1 MDRAIIHLNV
11 ADFAVA
17 VERAIDRRLAGRP
30 VVIAPSGATRAIVY
44 DMSEE
49 AYRAGVRKGMA
60 LARAARLCRDACVLP
75 PHPERYEQA
84 MAALLQCA
92 LPYSPRIEAGDGDG
106 HLFVDATG
114 TGRLFGP
121 PVDVAWRL
129 RREIRT
135 GLCLAPIWSVAPNKL
150 TAKVASRLVKPEGEY
165 IVAAGEEQAF
175 LAPLGLELIPGIER
189 EDLIRLREFNL
200 TRVHEVI
207 ALQLEELQ
215 APFGRRAMFL
225 YEAVRGIDPSPV
237 LAAGEKPPAI
247 KGGHTFA
254 TDTNDTGALLA
265 ALYRLVE
272 QAGDELRRRRRTAQR
287 IAVVLD
293 YSDGVRCIRSA
304 AARPATAND
313 IFLFETARRVLFLA
327 WTRRVRVRHL
337 GLVCDRLV
345 FPPAQL
351 ALFGDDR
358 RHVEKSERL
367 IGAIDAVRHRFG
379 GDALQVGRTLA
390 AQEKIFTAKAQR
402 TQSSFLCLA
411 AETPARQTAQPCGG
425 NYTSPRYSLRQE
437 RRSTWTSI
445 S

>member
-1 MDRAIIHLNV
+1 MDRSIIHLNV

-17 VERAIDRRLAGRP
+17 VERTIDRRLAGRP
-30 VVIAPSGATRAIVY
+30 VVIAPCGATRAVVY

-60 LARAARLCRDACVLP
+60 LTRAARLCREARVLP
-75 PHPERYEQA
+75 PRPERYAQA

-92 LPYSPRIEAGDGDG
+92 LPYSPRIEAGDNDG
-106 HLFVDATG
+106 HLFIDATG

-121 PVDVAWRL
+121 PMDVAWRL
-129 RREIRT
+129 RREIRV
-135 GLCLAPIWSVAPNKL
+135 GLRLAPIWSVAPNKL

-175 LAPLGLELIPGIER
+175 LAPLDLELIPGIER
-189 EDLIRLREFNL
+189 EDLIRLRELNL
-200 TRVHEVI
+200 RRVHEVI
-207 ALQLEELQ
+207 ALRLEDLQ
-215 APFGRRAMFL
+215 VPFGRRAMFL
-225 YEAVRGIDPSPV
+225 YEATRGIDPSPV

-247 KGGHTFA
+247 KADHTFD
-254 TDTNDTGALLA
+254 TDTTDTDTLLA
-265 ALYRLVE
+265 VLYRLVE
-272 QAGDELRRRRRTAQR
+272 QAGDELRRRRRAAQR

-293 YSDGVRCIRSA
+293 YSDGVRGIRSA

-313 IFLFETARRVLFLA
+313 LSLFATARRVLFLA

-337 GLVCDRLV
+337 GLVCDRLA

-351 ALFGDDR
+351 SLFGDDR

-367 IGAIDAVRHRFG
+367 IGAIDAVRQRFG
-379 GDALQVGRTLA
+379 RDALQVGRTLA
-390 AQEKIFTAKAQR
+390 TQEKIFTAKAQR

-411 AETPARQTAQPCGG
+411 AQTPARQTAPPCGG
-425 NYTSPRYSLRQE
+425 NYTSPRYSFAPLR
-437 RRSTWTSI
+437 
-445 S
+445 

>member
-1 MDRAIIHLNV
+1 M
-11 ADFAVA
+11 
-17 VERAIDRRLAGRP
+17 
-30 VVIAPSGATRAIVY
+30 
-44 DMSEE
+44 
-49 AYRAGVRKGMA
+49 
-60 LARAARLCRDACVLP
+60 
-75 PHPERYEQA
+75 
-84 MAALLQCA
+84 
-92 LPYSPRIEAGDGDG
+92 
-106 HLFVDATG
+106 
-114 TGRLFGP
+114 
-121 PVDVAWRL
+121 DVAWRL
-129 RREIRT
+129 RREIRA
-135 GLCLAPIWSVAPNKL
+135 GLRLAPIWSVAPNKL

-175 LAPLGLELIPGIER
+175 LAPLGLELVPGIER

-200 TRVHEVI
+200 TRVHEVA

-254 TDTNDTGALLA
+254 NDTNDTGALLA
-265 ALYRLVE
+265 VLYRLVE

-287 IAVVLD
+287 IAVVLN

-327 WTRRVRVRHL
+327 WTRLVGVLHLWSVRH
-337 GLVCDRLV
+337 RLV

-367 IGAIDAVRHRFG
+367 IGAIDAVRRRFG
-379 GDALQVGRTLA
+379 RDALQVGRTLA
-390 AQEKIFTAKAQR
+390 AQEKNFTAKAQR